1 MSVHPLRTPAAR
13 LVAVV
18 GIAAAVLWSN
28 SATARPMG
36 ADVPNKANELVVEAS
51 DYAFT
56 MPDSVAAGRTRIRL
70 VNKGKEMHHM
80 YIVRLEGGKK
90 LADLFAAMQHSAANA
105 APGMHGALPAWT
117 RDMGGPNT
125 PIPGGESGAIV
136 DLAPGTYAVLC
147 VIPSPD
153 GKPHV
158 MKGMA
163 KELTVVAGRPA
174 HLVDAPAPTV
184 TMTLTDYAFELDKPL
199 TAGQHTIRVV
209 NEAATQSHEVLI
221 ARLAPGKTAHDLLA
235 WVEKMDG
242 PPPGMPLGGTVGLA
256 KGVENLIPV
265 NLEPGEY
272 ALLCFLPDHKDGK
285 PHVAHGMFRQITVK

>member
-1 MSVHPLRTPAAR
+1 MSVHPLRTRTAR
-13 LVAVV
+13 VVAVV
-18 GIAAAVLWSN
+18 GVAALALWST
-28 SATARPMG
+28 SATARPVTG
-36 ADVPNKANELVVEAS
+36 EVPTTANELLVEAN
-51 DYAFT
+51 DYAFV
-56 MPDSVAAGRTRIRL
+56 MPDTVAAGRTRIRL

-80 YIVRLEGGKK
+80 YIVRLENGKR
-90 LADLFAAMQHSAANA
+90 LGDLFAAMEQAAKHA
-105 APGMHGALPAWT
+105 APGMHGAMPAWT
-117 RDMGGPNT
+117 KDVGGPNT
-125 PIPGGESGAIV
+125 PVPGGESGAIV
-136 DLAPGTYAVLC
+136 DLAAGTYAVLC

-153 GKPHV
+153 GTPHV

-163 KELTVVAGRPA
+163 KELTVVAGRQA
-174 HLVDAPAPTV
+174 KLVDAPAPTV
-184 TMTLTDYAFELDKPL
+184 TMTLTDYDFVLDKPL

-209 NEAATQSHEVLI
+209 NAAETQSHEVFI

-242 PPPGMPLGGTVGLA
+242 PPPAMPLGGTVGLA

-285 PHVAHGMFRQITVK
+285 PHVAHGMVRQITVK